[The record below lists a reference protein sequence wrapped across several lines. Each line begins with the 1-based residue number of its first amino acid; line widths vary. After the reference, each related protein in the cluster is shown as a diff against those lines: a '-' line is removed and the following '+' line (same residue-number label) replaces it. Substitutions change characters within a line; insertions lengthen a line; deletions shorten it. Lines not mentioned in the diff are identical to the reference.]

1 MFILIRWLEK
11 PDYVLNCPREMLQK
25 HGVCVRAL
33 GDLTL
38 LPEDLQRSIARVVK
52 LSQNHTK

>member
-1 MFILIRWLEK
+1 METISEVFLLY
-11 PDYVLNCPREMLQK
+11 PCREMIKK

-38 LPEDLQRSIARVVK
+38 LPEDLQRSVARVVNF
-52 LSQNHTK
+52 SQNNRK

>member
-1 MFILIRWLEK
+1 METISQVFLLY
-11 PDYVLNCPREMLQK
+11 PCREMIQK

-38 LPEDLQRSIARVVK
+38 LPEDLQRSVARVVNF
-52 LSQNHTK
+52 SQNNRK